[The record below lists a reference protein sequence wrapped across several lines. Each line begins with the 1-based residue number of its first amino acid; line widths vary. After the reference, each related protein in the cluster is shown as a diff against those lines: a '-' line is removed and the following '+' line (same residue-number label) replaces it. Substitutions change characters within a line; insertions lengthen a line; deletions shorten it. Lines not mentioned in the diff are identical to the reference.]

1 MLNIRIISAILLFL
15 FSISANADVVKGRV
29 IDSQTKDPLE
39 GASLKIV
46 SHVGNALMKMGKR

>member
-46 SHVGNALMKMGKR
+46 VLLQFSGSSSI